1 MPYAR
6 KPVAKDIA
14 FTLSKTTDSYRVVS
28 VLQEMFK
35 TPETTK
41 DGKTTAARKLQGR
54 LVIDAVLETVMQ
66 YASPATLEALASDAK
81 NKGEGDKKG
90 KASEFITA
98 IIDARSVSVSPTTP
112 KSVND
117 LTDEELEAE
126 IARRAAAKAASPK
139 MKNVAAI

>member
-6 KPVAKDIA
+6 KSVAKDIA
-14 FTLSKTTDSYRVVS
+14 YTLGKTTASYKVVS
-28 VLQEMFK
+28 VLQEKFK

-54 LVIDAVLETVMQ
+54 LVIDAVLETVFQ
-66 YASPATLEALASDAK
+66 YASPATLEALAADAK
-81 NKGEGDKKG
+81 DKGEGDKKG

-98 IIDARSVSVSPTTP
+98 IIDARSVSPTTP
-112 KSVND
+112 KSVTD

-126 IARRAAAKAASPK
+126 IARRAAEKAAGAK
-139 MKNVAAI
+139 TKNVAAL